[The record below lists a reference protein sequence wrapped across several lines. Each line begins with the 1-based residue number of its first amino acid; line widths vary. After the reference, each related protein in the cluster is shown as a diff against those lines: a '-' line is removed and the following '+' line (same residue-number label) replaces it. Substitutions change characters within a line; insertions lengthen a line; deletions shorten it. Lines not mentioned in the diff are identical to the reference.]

1 MKTPAVVL
9 LMATALFGAAGMQA
23 DTYDGAQSSFAKGES
38 GRIHYRSW
46 GSGREALV
54 LVHGWTCDMTYF
66 REQVNHFAPRLRVI
80 AIDLPGHGLS
90 DKPEIDYTQS
100 LFANGIRQVLDHA
113 GVRRVVMVGH
123 SMGMPVA
130 RQFYRLY
137 PERVA
142 GIVSLDGSL
151 KAMITEQKVID
162 AILASLRAP
171 DYLPAATRMVDGML
185 LTAPDTPYKSHIRE
199 VMLATPQHV
208 VAGAATGMFD
218 LSLWNDDPI
227 NVPMLIVNAKS
238 PLWNAD
244 YEKYAHKLA
253 PRLEYVVLEDV
264 SHFLHTEKPKEV
276 NALIDLYLA
285 KNNLLGQRATP
296 H

>member
-1 MKTPAVVL
+1 MRTPAL
-9 LMATALFGAAGMQA
+9 ALIMATLLFGATQLQA
-23 DTYDGAQSSFAKGES
+23 DTYDRADSSFAKGES

-46 GSGREALV
+46 GSGSEALV
-54 LVHGWTCDMTYF
+54 LVHGWTCDMSYF

-90 DKPEIDYTQS
+90 DKPEIDYTQT
-100 LFANGIRQVLDHA
+100 LFANAIREVLDQA
-113 GVRRVVMVGH
+113 RVKRAVLVGH

-137 PERVA
+137 PKRVT

-199 VMLATPQHV
+199 VMLSTPQHV
-208 VAGAATGMFD
+208 VAGAAAGMFD
-218 LSLWNDDPI
+218 LSLWNDDPLD
-227 NVPMLIVNAKS
+227 VPMLIVNAKS
-238 PLWNAD
+238 PLWNAE
-244 YEKYAHKLA
+244 YEQYAHKLA
-253 PRLEYVVLEDV
+253 PRLDYVVLEDV

-276 NALIDLYLA
+276 NELIDRYLA
-285 KNNLLGQRATP
+285 KNNLLGQRAP
-296 H
+296 R